1 MLHVALAADRADVPS
16 AQDGARQVRG
26 RPHRQLVGAGLII
39 SGGSNLGLF
48 AGRILWMIS
57 MIPTEELIIDTI
69 KNVLLFKKFAI
80 LILRHKALPYRSLA
94 WNLCWASASVSCISL
109 SGRSS
114 P

>member
-1 MLHVALAADRADVPS
+1 MALAADRADVPG

-80 LILRHKALPYRSLA
+80 LILHRVIKLCPIGVLPGTFVGLQL
-94 WNLCWASASVSCISL
+94 LCLVSHYQEGL
-109 SGRSS
+109 D
-114 P
+114 